1 MKPAPFAYAK
11 ARSVAH
17 AIELLATEDARLL
30 AGGQSLIA
38 ALNMRLSRP
47 ALLIDIN
54 SIAGLDAIELKDG
67 HLELGA
73 LVRHA
78 QAERSAQIAR
88 HAPLIALA
96 IPHIAHPAIRNR
108 GTVGGSI
115 AYADP
120 AAELPACL
128 LALGAELVIAG
139 PGGERRVQA
148 EHFFKS
154 LFETELGDR
163 DVLTRICVPIGDGRS
178 RAAFAEFA
186 RRQGDYALV
195 GLAACARADGT
206 ALADV
211 RLAYFGVGAIPLRAR
226 HAEAALAKGKLEDAV
241 AALRAELQ
249 PEDDLHASGA
259 VRSHLAGV
267 LLRRVAAQ
275 MREKPL

>member
-1 MKPAPFAYAK
+1 
-11 ARSVAH
+11 
-17 AIELLATEDARLL
+17 
-30 AGGQSLIA
+30 
-38 ALNMRLSRP
+38 
-47 ALLIDIN
+47 
-54 SIAGLDAIELKDG
+54 
-67 HLELGA
+67 
-73 LVRHA
+73 
-78 QAERSAQIAR
+78 
-88 HAPLIALA
+88 
-96 IPHIAHPAIRNR
+96 
-108 GTVGGSI
+108 
-115 AYADP
+115 
-120 AAELPACL
+120 
-128 LALGAELVIAG
+128 
-139 PGGERRVQA
+139 
-148 EHFFKS
+148 
-154 LFETELGDR
+154 LGDR
-163 DVLTRICVPIGDGRS
+163 DVLTRIRVPIGDGRS

-249 PEDDLHASGA
+249 PEDDLHASAA